1 MRVFLTGGSG
11 FVGSFLMSLLVEN
24 GHEVTVL
31 SRSQAKEQPAD
42 TKGLRR
48 LHGDPAEPGPW
59 QEALADHG
67 AVVNLAGQSIF
78 RRWTPKQ
85 KERIRDSR
93 ILTTRNVAEALRR
106 GGGRGKTLLSASGAG
121 FYGFRGDEPVGEDGE
136 PGHDFLARLSA
147 DWEREALAAG
157 EQGVRVAL
165 CRFGIVLGR
174 RGGALDKMV
183 PAFRMGLG
191 SPLGTGK
198 QWFPWIHERDLAEI
212 LLFLLE
218 RSDLTGPVNCT
229 APSPVTNREFTKALA
244 AALGRPAFL
253 PPVPEFALRWVMGEF
268 GDVLLQGQRAL
279 PVKLMDSGFS
289 FRFPTIR
296 EALADLTGH

>member
-1 MRVFLTGGSG
+1 
-11 FVGSFLMSLLVEN
+11 
-24 GHEVTVL
+24 
-31 SRSQAKEQPAD
+31 
-42 TKGLRR
+42 
-48 LHGDPAEPGPW
+48 
-59 QEALADHG
+59 
-67 AVVNLAGQSIF
+67 VVNLAGESIF

-93 ILTTRNVAEALRR
+93 IRTTRNVAEALCR
-106 GGGRGKTLLSASGAG
+106 GGGRGKTLLSASGTG

-136 PGHDFLARLSA
+136 PGQDFLSLLAA

-157 EQGVRVAL
+157 EQDVRVVP

-174 RGGALDKMV
+174 KGGALEKMV
-183 PAFRMGLG
+183 PVFRMGLG

-212 LLFLLE
+212 LVFLLE
-218 RSDLTGPVNCT
+218 RSDVTGPVNCT

-244 AALGRPAFL
+244 EVLGRPSFL
-253 PPVPEFALRWVMGEF
+253 PPVPGFALRWVMGEF
-268 GDVLLQGQRAL
+268 GDVLLQGQKAL
-279 PVKLMDSGFS
+279 PVKLLNSGFS

-296 EALADLTGH
+296 EALADLTAR